1 MKRIFSLFLVFLLLL
16 GLSIPTAAFSD
27 PIHDIRLDSQGVYLL
42 NLETDTA
49 LYTKNSDA
57 RMYPASTTKI
67 MTALIVLEECENPK
81 LTTVTVPNTAL
92 FDAIVEDGGVHM
104 EMSAGETFTVYDLL
118 LGMMVSSYCDCAE
131 LLAYHFGGNS
141 VAGFVEKMNERAAQM
156 GLENTHFENAH
167 GLHHNNHYSS
177 PHDIAHI
184 LSLASRNET
193 FVEII
198 STRNYTIPA
207 TLQHKERPLRYTVA
221 MFYSTNS
228 YYTPQIVGGKSGF
241 TDQAGRCLATYS
253 KTQDASYI
261 LVLLGAN
268 LDPGT
273 TYNGNATYSDTNL
286 LINYAYEN
294 FSVQTL
300 YEKGDEVSLI
310 VVEDS
315 EATVKVVTQND
326 IKVLRRNGAEPQTI
340 VEIPESISAEEVENG
355 KKIGTLS
362 ESFDDR
368 LAVTCDLVLEHD
380 GSEIHV
386 KSAVEKEAEKFG
398 AAVTGIFRQD
408 SVFVTLLLLLILV
421 IATVIPL
428 HLLLQKAQKKNRRRP
443 KH

>member
-1 MKRIFSLFLVFLLLL
+1 MKRVFSLFLVFLLLL
-16 GLSIPTAAFSD
+16 GLCVPTAALSD
-27 PIHDIRLDSQGVYLL
+27 PIRDIRLDSQGVYLL

-67 MTALIVLEECENPK
+67 MTALIVLEECKDPK
-81 LTTVTVPNTAL
+81 KTTITVPNTAL
-92 FDAIVEDGGVHM
+92 FDAIIEDGGVQM
-104 EMSAGETFTVYDLL
+104 QMIAGETFTVYDLL
-118 LGMMVSSYCDCAE
+118 LGMMINSYCDCAE

-141 VAGFVEKMNERAAQM
+141 VAGFIEKMNARAAEM
-156 GLENTHFENAH
+156 GLQNTHFENAH

-177 PHDIAHI
+177 PHDIACI
-184 LSLASRNET
+184 LSLAARNET
-193 FVEII
+193 FTEII
-198 STRNYTIPA
+198 SIREYTIPA
-207 TLQHKERPLRYTVA
+207 TPQHKERPLRYTVT
-221 MFYSTNS
+221 MFYSSNS

-253 KTQDASYI
+253 KTPDASYV

-273 TYNGNATYSDTNL
+273 TYNGNATYADTNL
-286 LINYAYEN
+286 LISYVYEN

-300 YEKGDEVSLI
+300 YEKGDEVSVI
-310 VVEDS
+310 DVEDS
-315 EATVKVVTQND
+315 ETKIKVVAHED
-326 IKVLRRNGAEPQTI
+326 VKVLRRNGTDSQPI
-340 VEIPESISAEEVENG
+340 VEIPESIPAQEVENG

-362 ESFDDR
+362 ETFDDR
-368 LAVTCDLVLEHD
+368 LVNTCDLVLAHD
-380 GSEIHV
+380 GSEIKV

-421 IATVIPL
+421 IAAVIPL
-428 HLLLQKAQKKNRRRP
+428 HYLLQKAQKKRNRKP